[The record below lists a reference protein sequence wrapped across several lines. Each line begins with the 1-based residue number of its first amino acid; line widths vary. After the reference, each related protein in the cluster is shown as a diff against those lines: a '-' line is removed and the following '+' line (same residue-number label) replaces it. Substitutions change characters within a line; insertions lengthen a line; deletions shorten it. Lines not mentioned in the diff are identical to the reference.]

1 MGLPIKNMF
10 YGKKRKQKRASSAN
24 QARFSQLYCSY
35 KLYNISE
42 SVFSYMKRIL
52 MNVRDQWLSCRRAL
66 LVM

>member
-1 MGLPIKNMF
+1 M
-10 YGKKRKQKRASSAN
+10 GKKRKQKRASSPS
-24 QARFSQLYCSY
+24 QPVISQLYCSY

-42 SVFSYMKRIL
+42 TVFSYTKRIL